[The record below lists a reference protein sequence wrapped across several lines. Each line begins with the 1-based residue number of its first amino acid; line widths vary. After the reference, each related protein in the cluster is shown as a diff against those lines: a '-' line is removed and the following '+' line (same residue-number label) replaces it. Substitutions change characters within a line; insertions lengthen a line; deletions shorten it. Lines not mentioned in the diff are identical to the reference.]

1 MVVSQVVALRGPGGL
16 ALLPPAALLG
26 LAFERRADLPGPRR
40 GVAQKRRECH
50 TVLKSGVP
58 ATVFTGHQEEGSF
71 MAVVMIGIDPHKA
84 SHTAVAISA
93 AEEPLGELRVR
104 ACTAQAE
111 RLLAWAAAWPQRT
124 WAVEGAGGLGH
135 LLAQQLLGAGERVL
149 DVQPKLGARVRLL
162 TAGDSNKN
170 DPNDARSVAIAALR
184 SAGVREARPD
194 DHAAVLK
201 IWSKR
206 YRDLGR
212 TRTQVACR
220 LHAVLCELIPGGL
233 SKEITAGHAARV
245 LEAITPAGAVEAA
258 RCELAAAFAEDLRGI
273 DARIRQT
280 RAKLATAIQATG
292 TSLTGLF
299 GVGPVIAA
307 AVIGDVRDVS
317 RFPGRDHFAAYNGT
331 APIEVSSGPRKVYRL
346 SRRGNRRL
354 NHAIH
359 MAAVTQIRHRH
370 SQGRAYY
377 DKKLAEG
384 KMPKEALRSL
394 KRQVSNA
401 IFACL
406 QADAR
411 RAAARAGGPGGQQGN
426 DSAASAAGSHPRHR
440 LFGQA
445 TPGPGHHT
453 TTAVGTRAPGPASTP
468 GRAGHSPVAATPP
481 PATPQVQV
489 ERPQPSE
496 DERPGGTARRRP
508 HSAARKARDQGSLV
522 KPLRPKS
529 ASHAKKT
536 HGTP

>member
-1 MVVSQVVALRGPGGL
+1 L
-16 ALLPPAALLG
+16 AWLFFRLPPLLG
-26 LAFERRADLPGPRR
+26 LAFERRASLPGLAVAWLKR
-40 GVAQKRRECH
+40 GVSAAK
-50 TVLKSGVP
+50 VLELGVP
-58 ATVFTGHQEEGSF
+58 ATVLARRNGRSVS
-71 MAVVMIGIDPHKA
+71 MAAVMIGVDPHKA

-104 ACTAQAE
+104 ACAVQAE

-135 LLAQQLLGAGERVL
+135 LLAQQLLSAGERVL
-149 DVQPKLGARVRLL
+149 DVPPKLGARVRLL
-162 TAGDSNKN
+162 AAGDTNKN
-170 DPNDARSVAIAALR
+170 DPNDARSVAVAALR
-184 SAGVREARPD
+184 SAGVREVRPD

-212 TRTQVACR
+212 SRTQVACR
-220 LHAVLCELIPGGL
+220 LHAVLCELTPGGV
-233 SKEITAGHAARV
+233 SKAITAPAAVRL
-245 LEAITPAGAVEAA
+245 LESITPAGAVEAA

-273 DARIRQT
+273 DARIRET
-280 RAKLATAIQATG
+280 RKKLAVAVQAAG
-292 TSLTGLF
+292 TSLTGLY
-299 GVGPVIAA
+299 GVGPVVAA
-307 AVIGDVRDVS
+307 VVIGDVRDVS

-331 APIEVSSGPRKVYRL
+331 APIEVSSGPRKIYRL

-359 MAAVTQIRHRH
+359 MVAVTQIGHRH
-370 SQGRAYY
+370 SEGHAYY

-384 KMPKEALRSL
+384 KTPKEALRSL

-411 RAAARAGGPGGQQGN
+411 RAATRAAGPGGQQGN
-426 DSAASAAGSHPRHR
+426 DSATSAAGLHPRHR

-453 TTAVGTRAPGPASTP
+453 TTAASNPAPGPARTR
-468 GRAGHSPVAATPP
+468 GRAGHSSIAATLP
-481 PATPQVQV
+481 PAQPQVQV
-489 ERPQPSE
+489 ERPQRSE
-496 DERPGGTARRRP
+496 DERPGGAARRRP
-508 HSAARKARDQGSLV
+508 HSAARKARGQGSLR
-522 KPLRPKS
+522 KPQRPKGTS
-529 ASHAKKT
+529 QAAKNTDRAS
-536 HGTP
+536 